1 MKTGA
6 KTKRKPAA
14 SFEQSYREALL
25 EYAGTR
31 GEAALGR
38 AYELGR
44 RAIAEGKSLLDIAAA
59 HHQALAALAASDKNG
74 RRPAELLNAGASF
87 LVESL
92 SPYEM
97 AHRGF
102 HDAVMAL
109 RRLNETLE
117 AEIKRIAH
125 AVHDDAGQLL
135 VAVHLALAE
144 FSPELLDPQKRRV
157 FQIQEL
163 LRQVEDQL
171 RRYSHELRP
180 SMLDDLG
187 WLAAIRFLADSVSKR
202 SGIRVHIASKF
213 NDRLDPALETTLYRV
228 VQEALNNA
236 TKHSQ
241 ASLVRISI
249 TREDATLSCAISDDG
264 VGFHPRSLHA
274 NSSPGQRG
282 LGLPGMKERLNAVG
296 GTLNIK
302 SSPGQGTK
310 VFIRFPLEKEHAN
323 TNRTR

>member
-1 MKTGA
+1 MKTA
-6 KTKRKPAA
+6 VKTRSKPAA
-14 SFEQSYREALL
+14 SFEQSYRAALL
-25 EYAGTR
+25 EYAERR

-44 RAIAEGKSLLDIAAA
+44 RGIAEGKSLLDIAAV
-59 HHQALAALAASDKNG
+59 HHLALAEIMADRNG
-74 RRPAELLNAGASF
+74 RRPAELLNAGAEF
-87 LVESL
+87 LAESL

-102 HDAVMAL
+102 HDAVTSL

-117 AEIKRIAH
+117 EEIKRIAH

-135 VAVHLALAE
+135 VAVHLALSE
-144 FSPELLDPQKRRV
+144 FSPELVEPQKRRV
-157 FQIQEL
+157 LQIQEL

-187 WLAAIRFLADSVSKR
+187 WLPALRFLAESVSKR
-202 SGIRVHIASKF
+202 SGIRIHVES
-213 NDRLDPALETTLYRV
+213 NVRDRLHSSLETTLYRT

-236 TKHSQ
+236 AKHSK
-241 ASLVRISI
+241 ASQVRIKVDYEGRTLCCSI
-249 TREDATLSCAISDDG
+249 VDDG
-264 VGFHPRSLHA
+264 VGFNPRALRA
-274 NSSPGQRG
+274 NPGTGG
-282 LGLPGMKERLNAVG
+282 LGLLGMKERLNAVG

-302 SSPGQGTK
+302 SSPGQGAK
-310 VFIRFPLEKEHAN
+310 LFIRFPWEKENAD
-323 TNRTR
+323 TNRSR